1 VTFVIIKKFVIYRNM
16 EITIPTK
23 WEDITIGKYINLRPV
38 LNSEL
43 SPVERV
49 VNILAVLTGQKKE
62 VIKNISLDQYK
73 TIKEKMSFLE
83 TELPK
88 QLKDRKFKIGGK
100 WYKFE
105 VKAQNLIFGEYINTM
120 EILQSAKDDQEA
132 IFNNLHRILTTIC
145 RPIEKKFLRWKDIKV
160 DGELLRETQ
169 ENFFN
174 NMPMTIAY
182 PIGVFFYTHSESLTE
197 TIKICLMEEAQRLKR
212 EAETEIASI
221 KDGDGG
227 KH

>member
-1 VTFVIIKKFVIYRNM
+1 MR
-16 EITIPTK
+16 ITIPTK
-23 WEDITIGKYINLRPV
+23 WEDVTIGKYINLRPV

-43 SPVERV
+43 TPINRV
-49 VNILAVLTGQKKE
+49 INILAVLTGQKKE
-62 VIKNISLDQYK
+62 VIKNISLEQYQS
-73 TIKEKMSFLE
+73 IKEKMSFLE
-83 TELPK
+83 TELPRE
-88 QLKDRKFKIGGK
+88 LKNNKFKIGDK

-105 VKAQNLIFGEYINTM
+105 LKAQNLIFAEYINIM

-145 RPIEKKFLRWKDIKV
+145 RPIKKRFFMWHNIKM
-160 DGELLRETQ
+160 DAELIRETQ
-169 ENFFN
+169 QNFFD

-182 PIGVFFYTHSESLTE
+182 PIGVFFYPHSETLTE
-197 TIKICLMEEAQRLKR
+197 IIKTCLMEEAERLKR
-212 EAETEIASI
+212 EAETEITLI